1 MKAPSKILLFL
12 DILHFGQQVLIF
24 KYFPAKC
31 LIKLLPSET
40 CWELYEFLFS
50 TIRNDEKGTEQF
62 LIDLAAVIQEYQA
75 SQAMDNENRKLL
87 LITIET
93 LSSITGPCAK
103 RMRSHLETFLSIFA
117 KYMESHFNN
126 SNDGTSKKDKKFV
139 LATLSGFAS
148 YASVILAKASK
159 VNEETDNQKETK
171 DDTPLTQ
178 AIDENF
184 RRISKIYIGH
194 SVRLCLI
201 EYNIYIHRT

>member
-1 MKAPSKILLFL
+1 M
-12 DILHFGQQVLIF
+12 IF

-62 LIDLAAVIQEYQA
+62 LIDLAAVIQEYQS
-75 SQAMDNENRKLL
+75 SQAMDNEKRKLL
-87 LITIET
+87 LIAIET
-93 LSSITGPCAK
+93 LSSITGPGAK

-139 LATLSGFAS
+139 LETLSGFAS
-148 YASVILAKASK
+148 YASVILAKALK
-159 VNEETDNQKETK
+159 VKEEDNQKETEN
-171 DDTPLTQ
+171 DTPLTQ

-201 EYNIYIHRT
+201 EYNIYIHGT